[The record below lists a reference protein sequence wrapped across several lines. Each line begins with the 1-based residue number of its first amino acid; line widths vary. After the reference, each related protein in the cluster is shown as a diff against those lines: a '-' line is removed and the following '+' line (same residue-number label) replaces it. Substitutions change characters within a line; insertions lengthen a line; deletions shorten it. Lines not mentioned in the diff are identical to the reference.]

1 MISKFVA
8 RARFIFVSLLFLLPL
23 ASASLLHAQ
32 EAARW
37 DVFGG
42 FSYLRFNA
50 LTIGYPNDTNL
61 YGWNLEGTGNIKL
74 KFGVDVDLSG
84 NYGSQISSYH
94 FMIGPRYTWRRD
106 NSNIF
111 VHALFGKAQNNVS
124 IAQPTRSGF
133 ESVGRSF
140 GGGLGYDYDWS
151 PRSSWSPRVTV
162 RVLQI
167 DFFHNDTFG
176 TSQNDFRVSTGL
188 VFHFGH
194 IGHRRRL

>member
-1 MISKFVA
+1 MISKSAA
-8 RARFIFVSLLFLLPL
+8 RACSTFAGLLFLWLL
-23 ASASLLHAQ
+23 ISAPLLHAQ

-50 LTIGYPNDTNL
+50 LSIGYPNDTNL

-111 VHALFGKAQNNVS
+111 VHALLGKAQNNVS

-140 GGGLGYDYDWS
+140 GGGLGYDYDW
-151 PRSSWSPRVTV
+151 RDRVSI

-188 VFHFGH
+188 IFHFGH